1 MRSTDAWVFMFESQ
15 TAWLRPYAVAGTVP
29 SPSRGLTVTL
39 TAAGAAWAP
48 VLPVVSTALAR
59 AIAAP
64 AASQRR
70 RPWPWVTGKCMVLSL
85 PLLVRAGA
93 IAGWYR
99 RRRTRYRAG
108 CRWRY
113 WSWGRPDGFP
123 RWPRGTAGAG
133 ARRIGSAAAGAV
145 EGEAG
150 GGGVVGGPG
159 ALEAHGGAGAWADRA
174 VVTGVGGGHGGSALG
189 DGRVPGVGDMLVAGE
204 GELQRPAVDRRG
216 AGIADRDV
224 GHGAA
229 LPLAGLGVGDVAAAA
244 PAAGG
249 RDGPGEGG

>member
-1 MRSTDAWVFMFESQ
+1 MRSTDAWVFMFVSQ

-39 TAAGAAWAP
+39 TAAGAAWAA

-59 AIAAP
+59 AIATP
-64 AASQRR
+64 ATSQRR
-70 RPWPWVTGKCMVLSL
+70 RPWPWVTGSAWCCLFLCSL
-85 PLLVRAGA
+85 GQVPLLVGVGA
-93 IAGWYR
+93 R
-99 RRRTRYRAG
+99 
-108 CRWRY
+108 
-113 WSWGRPDGFP
+113 
-123 RWPRGTAGAG
+123 
-133 ARRIGSAAAGAV
+133 ARRIGSATAGAV

-150 GGGVVGGPG
+150 GCGVVGGPG

-216 AGIADRDV
+216 AGVPDRDV
-224 GHGAA
+224 GHEAA
-229 LPLAGLGVGDVAAAA
+229 APLAGLGVGDVAAPA